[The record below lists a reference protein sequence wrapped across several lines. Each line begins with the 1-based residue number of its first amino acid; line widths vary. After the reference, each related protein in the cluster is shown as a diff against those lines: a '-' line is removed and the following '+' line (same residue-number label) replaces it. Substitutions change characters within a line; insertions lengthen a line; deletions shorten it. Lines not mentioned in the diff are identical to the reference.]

1 MPESKFRINSRFAQF
16 WSSLKFK
23 DVITLAFIGY
33 SLGWLLSFYLVAS
46 FIRLN
51 FNFVIL
57 ILLFHGYFWF
67 KLVKEILQKIEPP
80 PELLLI
86 LFLLIHSVDLAFLR
100 FEFAT
105 SIFWNPVI
113 QMPNSFLGICQII
126 ILAFSILTFSL
137 ILVQNSRGKRGVIVW
152 YVLLGF
158 VGINLFRGADHF
170 HLLLFQ
176 FVLFILL
183 LRKTSRLEELT
194 KLECWTG
201 LVVVFLLFQAISQL
215 NPFQGVGAGQFSQA
229 FIWYSAPFY
238 MYLLFKMYLLAVL
251 VKIPVVLVYNHAQ
264 LSRKLRISSLFQSTF
279 PQVIHLIMLL
289 IIFYFFIAV
298 WQAENV
304 RQALINQI
312 EQVKSGKAPPSLTY
326 FKGAKTSIG
335 STIFDGYQ
343 PIDLSNELP
352 QQGIL
357 ALEPAQSGE
366 LADYK
371 NIDYFFFFDAAG
383 VADDS
388 VYFVKINSNFLAS
401 VTQNMSVLAGAK
413 LLAYP
418 YHLAQWE
425 AFLYNRKILM
435 EDNEIRIFPF
445 SLTPQKSANS
455 ILLAVEAGTKPRYAL
470 EERRMPL
477 GEAEI
482 DFGRLDENEFTVGRA
497 LVPLW
502 NANFEHIGDF
512 AFDVL
517 LVPSLSI
524 FNSLLFRYIVFF
536 IIVYL
541 LVNLFVVRRA
551 VKFGARI
558 NRRIVQK
565 FNQLKDG
572 IREISSGN
580 LDYKV
585 KLEGED
591 EFVELAERFN
601 QMGEKLKETIEEVR
615 EKERLEQELNIARQ
629 VQLSLLPRH
638 LPQVQ
643 GYQIA
648 ATLKTATEVGG
659 DFYDIMPLNNNKFLF
674 TIGDVSGKSTSA
686 AFYMAQCVSL
696 IRYSPKFTHEP
707 REIILRLNEYFANPT
722 VDRQI
727 FVTAIVGMLDAASS
741 TIRLV
746 RAGHTLPIL
755 IPGRKKEEIREL
767 QPGGLGIGLA
777 RSGQIL
783 EKVLKVEEVPIR
795 SGDMV
800 VFYTDGVVEAARLSV
815 EIESNNG
822 DEEETKQF
830 YGEERLMN
838 LLKEIRG
845 KSATKIMQELTN
857 DLESFYEGNPPVDD
871 YTLLIIQKTSR

>member
-1 MPESKFRINSRFAQF
+1 MSENKFRVNLRFAQF
-16 WSSLKFK
+16 GSSLKFK
-23 DVITLAFIGY
+23 DIISLTFIGY

-46 FIRLN
+46 FVHL
-51 FNFVIL
+51 NFVIL

-67 KLVKEILQKIEPP
+67 KLVNEILQKIEPP
-80 PELLLI
+80 AELLLI
-86 LFLLIHSVDLAFLR
+86 LFLLIHFVDLAFLR
-100 FEFAT
+100 IEFAAST
-105 SIFWNPVI
+105 FWNPVI
-113 QMPNSFLGICQII
+113 QMPSSFLGILQIMV
-126 ILAFSILTFSL
+126 LALSILIFSL
-137 ILVQNSRGKRGVIVW
+137 ILVKNSQGKRGVIVW

-158 VGINLFRGADHF
+158 IGINLLRAEDDSY
-170 HLLLFQ
+170 LLLFQ

-183 LRKTSRLEELT
+183 LRKTSWLEELT

-201 LVVVFLLFQAISQL
+201 FLLLFLLFQGVSL
-215 NPFQGVGAGQFSQA
+215 LDPFQGANTNQLAQQ

-238 MYLLFKMYLLAVL
+238 MYLLFKIYLLALL

-312 EQVKSGKAPPSLTY
+312 EQVKSGKATPSLTY

-335 STIFDGYQ
+335 STIFYGYQ
-343 PIDLSNELP
+343 PINLSNELP

-357 ALEPAQSGE
+357 ALERAPSGE

-371 NIDYFFFFDAAG
+371 NIDYFFFFDAAE

-388 VYFVKINSNFLAS
+388 VYFFKINSNFLAS
-401 VTQNMSVLAGAK
+401 VTENMSVLAGTQ
-413 LLAYP
+413 LLSYP
-418 YHLAQWE
+418 YLLAQWE
-425 AFLYNRKILM
+425 TFIYNRKILM
-435 EDNEIRIFPF
+435 QDNEIRIFPF
-445 SLTPQKSANS
+445 SLTPQKSANFIS
-455 ILLAVEAGTKPRYAL
+455 VGVEAGTKPRYAF
-470 EERRMPL
+470 EERRMRL
-477 GEAEI
+477 EDAEI
-482 DFGRLDENEFTVGRA
+482 NFGKLDENKFTVGRV

-502 NANFEHIGDF
+502 NANFEHVGDF

-601 QMGEKLKETIEEVR
+601 QMGEKLKQTIEEVR
-615 EKERLEQELNIARQ
+615 EKERLEHELNIARQ
-629 VQLSLLPRH
+629 VQLSLLPSH

-643 GYQIA
+643 GYQVA

-659 DFYDIMPLNNNKFLF
+659 DFYDIIPLNNNKFLF

-686 AFYMAQCVSL
+686 AFYMAQCISL
-696 IRYSPKFTHEP
+696 IRYSPQFTYEP
-707 REIILRLNEYFANPT
+707 REIILRLNEYFADPM
-722 VDRQI
+722 VDRQM
-727 FVTAIVGMLDAASS
+727 FVTAIVGMLDAAKS

-746 RAGHTLPIL
+746 RAGHTMPIL

-777 RSGQIL
+777 RSGQML
-783 EKVLKVEEVPIR
+783 EKVLKVEQVTIR

-800 VFYTDGVVEAARLSV
+800 VLYTDGVVEAARSSA
-815 EIESNNG
+815 EIDSNNG
-822 DEEETKQF
+822 EDEETKQF

-838 LLKEIRG
+838 LLKGIRG

-857 DLESFYEGNPPVDD
+857 DLESFYGGNAPVDD